1 MLLEM
6 VCALTHGV
14 YVPWGTL
21 PAKPHQEPR
30 GRLEAASAWPLVGI
44 DGDEVQ
50 SRLAKKAGGSERR
63 EELGR
68 GLNWAEHGTLGALR
82 KA

>member
-1 MLLEM
+1 M
-6 VCALTHGV
+6 CTHKV

-30 GRLEAASAWPLVGI
+30 GHLETASAWPLVGI

-50 SRLAKKAGGSERR
+50 SRLAKKAGRSERR

-68 GLNWAEHGTLGALR
+68 GLNRAEHGTLGVLG